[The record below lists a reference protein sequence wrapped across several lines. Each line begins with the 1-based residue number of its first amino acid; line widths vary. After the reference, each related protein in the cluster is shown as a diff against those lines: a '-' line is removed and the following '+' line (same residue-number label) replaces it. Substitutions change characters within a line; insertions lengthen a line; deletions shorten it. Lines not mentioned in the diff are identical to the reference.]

1 MLVASW
7 MSTHLVTVGPDE
19 TLADAKRILDENH
32 IGRLPVMDQA
42 GKLVGIISDRDV
54 KKALGPDA
62 GPAEIKDI
70 MAKRTVAEAMSP
82 DPVKVHIYDTIEEAA
97 QIMLEHRIS
106 GLPVVDD
113 QGMVVAVITQNDI
126 FRALVALSG
135 VNHGGVQFGLDMPD
149 QPGSIRLATDV
160 IRKYGGRL
168 VSIFTSYDRV
178 APGRRKVFI
187 RAKGVDRS
195 KLMQAKEDLAE
206 VGVVLYILDS
216 TQHKKE
222 LLALGRLTTVPQK

>member
-7 MSTHLVTVGPDE
+7 MSTHLVTVAPND
-19 TLADAKRILDENH
+19 TLAEARQIMEENH

-54 KKALGPDA
+54 KKALGPSDVSL
-62 GPAEIKDI
+62 EERETL
-70 MAKRTVAEAMSP
+70 AKRAVSEVMNTN
-82 DPVKVHIYDTIEEAA
+82 PVKVHIYDTIEEAA
-97 QIMLEHRIS
+97 QSMLEHRIS

-113 QGMVVAVITQNDI
+113 QGGVVAVITQNDI

-135 VNHGGVQFGLDMPD
+135 VNHGGLQFGLDLPD
-149 QPGSIRLATDV
+149 QPGSIRNTTDV

-187 RAKGVDRS
+187 RAKGVNRDQ
-195 KLMQAKEDLAE
+195 LMQVKEELAQ
-206 VGVVLYILDS
+206 VGVLLYILDS
-216 TQHKKE
+216 TQKKKE
-222 LLALGRLTTVPQK
+222 LLALGRLTAAPKQ